1 MQFRKLLNKLIDE
14 TLPEWR
20 DKFLCYKDLKKQLK
34 RVYSRDGR
42 GNKRIKLSNGDE
54 TDSIATEEEVAN
66 FVKLCQEQIDKFN
79 DFVLEKQEWYLIKI
93 EVLEGNL
100 IATKDS
106 NEELWKIGRTLADL
120 HGEIVLPLYLFP
132 KLYSKLP
139 LKCCNFAGLVK
150 ILKKHDRLSGALVR
164 VPFIQKVMKEPFY
177 EPDVLNNLAKKCDTM
192 LEQLFS
198 MNEPRTS
205 ASATSKKEE
214 GTIPES
220 SSAEPKEKSSP
231 TVPEE
236 LVDIKHM
243 ENDYM
248 KLTLSALKVLQ
259 ELRSGSSTAS
269 SFSLPVMQQ
278 SMERKEVWKESL
290 AVEVNR

>member
-1 MQFRKLLNKLIDE
+1 MELLNAMQFRKLLKKLIDE

-20 DKFLCYKDLKKQLK
+20 DKFLSYKDLKKQLK

-42 GNKRIKLSNGDE
+42 GDKRMKLSNSDE
-54 TDSIATEEEVAN
+54 IDSVATDKEVAD

-100 IATKDS
+100 IAAKDS
-106 NEELWKIGRTLADL
+106 NEELKKVGRTLADL
-120 HGEIVLPLYLFP
+120 HGEIVLLLN
-132 KLYSKLP
+132 YSWL
-139 LKCCNFAGLVK
+139 NYTGLVK
-150 ILKKHDRLSGALVR
+150 ILKKHDKLSGALVR
-164 VPFIQKVMKEPFY
+164 LPFIQKVLKEPFY
-177 EPDVLNNLAKKCDTM
+177 ETDVLNNLVKKCETM

-198 MNEPRTS
+198 INEPRTS
-205 ASATSKKEE
+205 APATSKKEE

-220 SSAEPKEKSSP
+220 SSTEHKENSSP

-243 ENDYM
+243 ENTYM
-248 KLTLSALKVLQ
+248 KLTLSALKVLK
-259 ELRSGSSTAS
+259 EIRSGSSTAHV
-269 SFSLPVMQQ
+269 FSLPPMQQ
-278 SMERKEVWKESL
+278 SREMKEVWKESL
-290 AVEVNR
+290 AVEVAK

>member
-54 TDSIATEEEVAN
+54 TDSIATEKEVAD

-120 HGEIVLPLYLFP
+120 HGEIVLLLN
-132 KLYSKLP
+132 YSWL
-139 LKCCNFAGLVK
+139 NYTGLVK

-214 GTIPES
+214 ETIPES

-248 KLTLSALKVLQ
+248 KLTLSALNVLQ

-290 AVEVNR
+290 AVEVAK